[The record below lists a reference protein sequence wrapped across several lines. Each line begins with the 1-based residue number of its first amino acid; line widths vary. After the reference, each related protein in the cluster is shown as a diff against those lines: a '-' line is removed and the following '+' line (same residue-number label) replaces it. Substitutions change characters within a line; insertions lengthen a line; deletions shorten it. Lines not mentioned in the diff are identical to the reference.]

1 MNHPKHLAATLATSA
16 ALTLSALSAQAA
28 DFSVTSKDI
37 QEGQTLSNAQVFQ
50 GFGCSGLN
58 RSPQLSWSGA
68 PAGTKSFAVTV
79 YDPDAPTGSGWWH
92 WTVFNI
98 PASVTSLPGGI
109 TAEGKG
115 LPAGAIQGRTDFGS
129 SSFGGACPPEG
140 DKPHRYQFVVWALNT
155 DKLPLDAQASGAML
169 GFMLNASV
177 LGQARLTAHYG
188 R

>member
-1 MNHPKHLAATLATSA
+1 MTTTRTTLAAA
-16 ALTLSALSAQAA
+16 ALTFSALSAQAA
-28 DFSVTSKDI
+28 DFTVSSQDI
-37 QEGQTLSNAQVFQ
+37 KEGQTLSSAQVFN
-50 GFGCSGLN
+50 GFGCSGQN

-109 TAEGKG
+109 NAQGEG
-115 LPAGAIQGRTDFGS
+115 LPKGALQGRTDFGS
-129 SSFGGACPPEG
+129 SSFGGACPPQG

-155 DKLPLDAQASGAML
+155 DKLPLDAQASGAMV
-169 GFMLNASV
+169 GFMLNAAS